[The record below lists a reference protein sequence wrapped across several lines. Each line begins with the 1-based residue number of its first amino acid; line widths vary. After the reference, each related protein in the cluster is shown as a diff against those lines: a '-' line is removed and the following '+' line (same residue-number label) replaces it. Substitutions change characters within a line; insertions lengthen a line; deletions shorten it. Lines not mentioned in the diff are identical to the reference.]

1 MGDEDGRAA
10 GFQNVLHRGH
20 DPINPRGI
28 GDAAIFDRHVDV
40 DTGEHALAHELHLIQ
55 SFPAHVRL
63 PKCCSVNTRYRA
75 KVNRLGLFLCWKFY

>member
-1 MGDEDGRAA
+1 MGNQDGRTA
-10 GFQNVLHRGH
+10 GLQNVLHRRH
-20 DPINPRGI
+20 DPINPRGV
-28 GDAAIFDRHVDV
+28 GDTATFHWHINVN
-40 DTGEHALAHELHLIQ
+40 TGEHTLAREVHMIQ